1 VLPVQQ
7 RLALNIGC
15 KVTAKFERLGG
26 YFAFLPILY
35 PEPNDTD
42 TITARYRIHILQSQ
56 VLIDKNYQLC
66 YIYPK
71 FNEGVA
77 SGIFRNKSTIAASVN
92 DRYLAYF
99 KL

>member
-1 VLPVQQ
+1 M
-7 RLALNIGC
+7 
-15 KVTAKFERLGG
+15 
-26 YFAFLPILY
+26 ILKLMSL
-35 PEPNDTD
+35 DAGFF
-42 TITARYRIHILQSQ
+42 IRQSQ